1 MKRRAQGMQ
10 PIKIQEQAKAQSLV
24 EEYSDLVRRIAYH
37 LITRLPA
44 SVIADDL
51 IQSGLLGLLDAAEH
65 YDVTQGASFQTYA
78 SIRIRGAMLDEL
90 RRNDWAPK
98 SVHKKARDVMAA
110 IQKIENKTGRDARNS
125 EVAKEMDLTLAE
137 YHQILQETNSCRILN
152 FVDLGVDDDCAT
164 SHASKTTTPLDG
176 IQSQEFKAQLVD
188 AIRHLPDREA
198 LVISLYYDE
207 EMNLREIGCV
217 LGVSESR
224 VSQLL
229 SQAHLRMRLFL
240 TQPEEEVV

>member
-1 MKRRAQGMQ
+1 MQ
-10 PIKIQEQAKAQSLV
+10 PIKIHEKIKADRLV
-24 EEYSDLVRRIAYH
+24 EDYSDLVKRIAYN
-37 LITRLPA
+37 LIVRLPS
-44 SVIADDL
+44 SVIVDDL

-65 YDVTQGASFQTYA
+65 YDASQGAAFETYA
-78 SIRIRGAMLDEL
+78 TIRVRGAMLDEL

-110 IQKIENKTGRDARNS
+110 VQKIENATGRDARNN
-125 EVAKEMDLTLAE
+125 EVAKELNLSISE

-152 FVDLGVDDDCAT
+152 FGDLGVDDDCAMNNT
-164 SHASKTTTPLDG
+164 SKKMTPLDG
-176 IQSQEFKAQLVD
+176 MQSQEFKAQLVD

-217 LGVSESR
+217 LDVSESR
-224 VSQLL
+224 ISQLL
-229 SQAHLRMRLFL
+229 SQAHLRMRSYLMQL
-240 TQPEEEVV
+240 EEEEVDN